1 VISVIMTT
9 YNAGRTIRKAL
20 EGLTSVLNELR
31 ADYEIVA
38 TDNESSDN
46 TVEVLNEFGARV
58 KVMKCTRGLGRHVA
72 ASMSRG
78 DYLLF
83 YDADAYANRE
93 LLYNFLSTTIKRRV
107 GFSLAHTG
115 VHMVS
120 RRCYSLTGGFSNLN
134 FGEDFHFWARA
145 LTFCKSLYYPIRVA
159 CNAPRLYAVRGYR
172 GERRY
177 TKGLLHFIFR
187 QLKNEVH
194 RLRAL
199 ALSPSE
205 VAQVVRGG
213 DPLMIGG
220 AFLLGPLSSLIG
232 DRVSRGLSNV
242 ELVYLQELRNMG
254 KIEDVSPEGK
264 YIVQDIYFVRDW
276 RSIFEEFLQRLRP
289 YGPEV
294 IEHAYAR
301 VIYTQPDISSCPP
314 P

>member
-9 YNAGRTIRKAL
+9 YNAERTIRKAF

-46 TVEVLNEFGARV
+46 TVEVLKEFGARV

-93 LLYNFLSTTIKRRV
+93 LLYNFLSTVIKRGV
-107 GFSLAHTG
+107 GFSLAHSG
-115 VHMVS
+115 VYIAS
-120 RRCYSLTGGFSNLN
+120 RRCYSLTGGFPDLN
-134 FGEDFHFWARA
+134 FGEDYPFWARA
-145 LTFCKSLYYPIRVA
+145 FTFCKSLYYPVRVA

-194 RLRAL
+194 RLRGWAL
-199 ALSPSE
+199 FPSE

-232 DRVSRGLSNV
+232 DRVSKGLSNV
-242 ELVYLQELRNMG
+242 ELVYLQELKNMG

-264 YIVQDIYFVRDW
+264 YVVQDIYFVRDW
-276 RSIFEEFLQRLRP
+276 RSIFEEFLRRLRP

-301 VIYTQPDISSCPP
+301 IIYTQPDIVSCPP

>member
-1 VISVIMTT
+1 MISVIMTT

-20 EGLTSVLNELR
+20 EGLTSVLNELGG
-31 ADYEIVA
+31 DYEIVA

-72 ASMSRG
+72 ISMSRG

-93 LLYNFLSTTIKRRV
+93 LLYNFLSTTIKKGV
-107 GFSLAHTG
+107 GFSLAHSG
-115 VHMVS
+115 VYIAS
-120 RRCYSLTGGFSNLN
+120 RRCYSLAGGLPNLN
-134 FGEDFHFWARA
+134 FSEDFHFWARA
-145 LTFCKSLYYPIRVA
+145 FTLCKSLYYPVRVA
-159 CNAPRLYAVRGYR
+159 CNAPRLYAVRGYSS
-172 GERRY
+172 EHRY
-177 TKGLLHFIFR
+177 ARDLLHFIFR

-194 RLRAL
+194 RLRGL
-199 ALSPSE
+199 ALFPSE

-220 AFLLGPLSSLIG
+220 LFLLGPLSSLIG
-232 DRVSRGLSNV
+232 DRVSRGFSNA

-254 KIEDVSPEGK
+254 KVEDVSPEGK
-264 YIVQDIYFVRDW
+264 YIIQDIYFVRDW
-276 RSIFEEFLQRLRP
+276 RSIFEEFLRRLRP

-294 IEHAYAR
+294 IEHKYAR
-301 VIYTQPDISSCPP
+301 IIYTQPDIASCPP
-314 P
+314 

>member
-1 VISVIMTT
+1 
-9 YNAGRTIRKAL
+9 
-20 EGLTSVLNELR
+20 
-31 ADYEIVA
+31 
-38 TDNESSDN
+38 
-46 TVEVLNEFGARV
+46 
-58 KVMKCTRGLGRHVA
+58 MKCTRGLGRHVA

-220 AFLLGPLSSLIG
+220 LFLLGPLSSLIG

-276 RSIFEEFLQRLRP
+276 RSIFEEFLRRLRP

>member
-1 VISVIMTT
+1 MISVIMTT

-38 TDNESSDN
+38 TDNESEDN

-83 YDADAYANRE
+83 YDADAYANEE
-93 LLYNFLSTTIKRRV
+93 LLYNFLSTTIKRGV

-134 FGEDFHFWARA
+134 FAEDFHFWARA
-145 LTFCKSLYYPIRVA
+145 FTFCRSLYYPIRVA

-177 TKGLLHFIFR
+177 TKGLLYFVFR

-194 RLRAL
+194 RLRGL

-232 DRVSRGLSNV
+232 DRVSRGFSNV

-276 RSIFEEFLQRLRP
+276 RSIFEEFLRKLRP

-301 VIYTQPDISSCPP
+301 VIYTRPDIASCPP

>member
-9 YNAGRTIRKAL
+9 YNAEKTIRKAL
-20 EGLTSVLNELR
+20 EGLTSVLSELGG
-31 ADYEIVA
+31 DYEIVA

-78 DYLLF
+78 DYFLF
-83 YDADAYANRE
+83 YDADAYANEE
-93 LLYNFLSTTIKRRV
+93 LLYNFLSTSIKRGV

-120 RRCYSLTGGFSNLN
+120 RRCYSLTGGFLDLN

-145 LTFCKSLYYPIRVA
+145 FTFCKSLYYPIRVA

-177 TKGLLHFIFR
+177 TKGLLHFVFR

-194 RLRAL
+194 RLRGL

-220 AFLLGPLSSLIG
+220 LFLLGPLSSLIG
-232 DRVSRGLSNV
+232 DRLSRGFSNM

-264 YIVQDIYFVRDW
+264 YVVQDIYFVRDW
-276 RSIFEEFLQRLRP
+276 RSIFEEFLRRLRP
-289 YGPEV
+289 YEPKV
-294 IEHAYAR
+294 IEHDYAR

>member
-1 VISVIMTT
+1 MISVIMTT
-9 YNAGRTIRKAL
+9 YNAEKTIRKAL
-20 EGLTSVLNELR
+20 EGLTSVLSELGG
-31 ADYEIVA
+31 DYEIVA

-78 DYLLF
+78 DYFLF
-83 YDADAYANRE
+83 YDADAYANEE
-93 LLYNFLSTTIKRRV
+93 LLYNFLSTSIKRGV

-120 RRCYSLTGGFSNLN
+120 RRCYSLTGGFLDLN

-145 LTFCKSLYYPIRVA
+145 FTFCKSLYYPIRVA

-177 TKGLLHFIFR
+177 TKGLLHFVFR

-194 RLRAL
+194 RLRGL

-220 AFLLGPLSSLIG
+220 LFLLGPLSSLIG
-232 DRVSRGLSNV
+232 DR
-242 ELVYLQELRNMG
+242 
-254 KIEDVSPEGK
+254 SPGAS
-264 YIVQDIYFVRDW
+264 QTWSSFTC
-276 RSIFEEFLQRLRP
+276 RS
-289 YGPEV
+289 
-294 IEHAYAR
+294 
-301 VIYTQPDISSCPP
+301 
-314 P
+314 